1 MNTFKRKSLHAA
13 VLAGLGAVGFAGTAS
28 AVNLAQDGLGSVL
41 LYPYYTVRA
50 DGGGNSTAFYDTLI
64 SVVNTTTS
72 FKAVKVRFLEG
83 KRSAEVLDFNLF
95 LSPRDVWTGAITRT
109 SDGARLVS
117 SDNSCVVPTGLFS
130 TAASNTLNHFKNFI
144 YAGTPADGGGTTLD
158 RAREGHFEM
167 LEMAVFTA
175 AAATAAALHNSA
187 GVPANCAFFQNNDQ
201 TPANLGLVPPSGG
214 LAGGSSLINVQAGS
228 DYSYD
233 ATALTNWSTITQYS
247 RAGSLT
253 PNLSSGDVV
262 TSTVF
267 RPDGSI
273 VTATWANGRD
283 AVSATLMA
291 QTVINEFV
299 LETGTSSGTD
309 WVVTFPTKFAY
320 IAVHPAGP
328 SNLVGPFNANF
339 TNGLSCDIFGFQ
351 FWNREEQTPGI
362 TTTVLPSPEPIIAPS
377 FNQFCY
383 ETNVLTFANSN
394 LLGSTN
400 LYNIDPTASAL
411 NPTNRTGW
419 GQISFTQAATATQ
432 PSLQRLITATA
443 TTISAAGVAT
453 AGGVTH
459 LGLPVLGFA
468 VQDFSNGNVGG
479 VLSNYG
485 GLFKHKYN
493 RVITSP

>member
-50 DGGGNSTAFYDTLI
+50 DGGGNSTAYYDTLI

-95 LSPRDVWTGAITRT
+95 LSPRDVWTGAVTRT

-117 SDNSCVVPTGLFS
+117 SDNSCVVPRGLFS

-187 GVPANCAFFQNNDQ
+187 GVPANCAFFEANDQ
-201 TPANLGLVPPSGG
+201 TPVNLGLVPPTGG

-228 DYSYD
+228 DFSYD

-253 PNLSSGDVV
+253 PNLSSGDVL

-267 RPDGSI
+267 RADGSV
-273 VTATWANGRD
+273 VTSTWTTGRD

-291 QTVINEFV
+291 QNVINEFV

-320 IAVHPAGP
+320 IVVDPAGP
-328 SNLVGPFNANF
+328 TNLPGPFNANF
-339 TNGLSCDIFGFQ
+339 TNGQSCDIFGFQ
-351 FWNREEQTPGI
+351 FWNREEQSPGV
-362 TTTVLPSPEPIIAPS
+362 TTVVLPSPEPIIAPS

-383 ETNVLTFANSN
+383 ETNILTFANSN

-419 GQISFTQAATATQ
+419 GQISFTQAATVAQ
-432 PSLQRLITATA
+432 PRLQRLQTATA
-443 TTISAAGVAT
+443 TINGAAA

-485 GLFKHKYN
+485 GLFMHKYN
-493 RVITSP
+493 RPITNP

>member
-28 AVNLAQDGLGSVL
+28 AVNVAQDGLGSVL

-50 DGGGNSTAFYDTLI
+50 DGGGNSTAYYDTLI

-95 LSPRDVWTGAITRT
+95 LSPRDVWTGAVTRT

-117 SDNSCVVPTGLFS
+117 SDRSCVVPNGLFS
-130 TAASNTLNHFKNFI
+130 TDPANTLNHFKNFV
-144 YAGTPADGGGTTLD
+144 YAAAPADGGGTTLD

-187 GVPANCAFFQNNDQ
+187 GTPANCAFFQNNDQ
-201 TPANLGLVPPSGG
+201 TPANLGLVPPAGG

-228 DYSYD
+228 DFSYD
-233 ATALTNWSTITQYS
+233 AVALTNWATNTQYS

-253 PNLSSGDVV
+253 PNLASGNVL

-267 RPDGSI
+267 RADGSV
-273 VTATWANGRD
+273 VTSTWLNGRD
-283 AVSATLMA
+283 AVSASLM
-291 QTVINEFV
+291 QQNVINEFV
-299 LETGTSSGTD
+299 LETATSSGTD

-320 IAVHPAGP
+320 ITVDPAGP
-328 SNLVGPFNANF
+328 TNLVGPFNANF
-339 TNGLSCDIFGFQ
+339 TNGQSCDIFGFQ
-351 FWNREEQTPGI
+351 FWNREEQTPGV
-362 TTTVLPSPEPIIAPS
+362 TTVVLPSPEPIIAPS
-377 FNQFCY
+377 FNSFCY
-383 ETNVLTFANSN
+383 ETNILTFANSN

-400 LYNIDPTASAL
+400 LYNIDPTASTL

-419 GQISFTQAATATQ
+419 GQISFTQAPTATQ
-432 PSLQRLITATA
+432 TSLQRLISTSVS
-443 TTISAAGVAT
+443 INGAAGVP
-453 AGGVTH
+453 GTH

-485 GLFKHKYN
+485 GLFMHKYVRN
-493 RVITSP
+493 ITTP

>member
-1 MNTFKRKSLHAA
+1 MITFKRKSLHAA

-50 DGGGNSTAFYDTLI
+50 DGGGNSTAYYDTLI

-95 LSPRDVWTGAITRT
+95 LSPRDVWTGAVTRT
-109 SDGARLVS
+109 SDGARLIS
-117 SDNSCVVPTGLFS
+117 SDRSCVVPTGLFS
-130 TAASNTLNHFKNFI
+130 TDPANTLNHFKNFI

-187 GVPANCAFFQNNDQ
+187 GTPANCAFFQANDQ
-201 TPANLGLVPPSGG
+201 TPANLGLIPPTGG
-214 LAGGSSLINVQAGS
+214 LAGGTSLINVAAGS

-233 ATALTNWSTITQYS
+233 ATALTNWSTVTQYS

-253 PNLSSGDVV
+253 PNLSSGDVL

-267 RPDGSI
+267 RADGSV
-273 VTATWANGRD
+273 VTSTWTSGRD

-291 QTVINEFV
+291 QNVINEFV
-299 LETGTSSGTD
+299 LETATNSGTD

-320 IAVHPAGP
+320 IVVDPAGP
-328 SNLVGPFNANF
+328 SNLPGPFNANF
-339 TNGLSCDIFGFQ
+339 TNGQSCDIFGFQ
-351 FWNREEQTPGI
+351 FWNREEQTPGV
-362 TTTVLPSPEPIIAPS
+362 TTVVLPSPEPIIAPS
-377 FNQFCY
+377 FNSFCY
-383 ETNVLTFANSN
+383 ETNILTFANSN
-394 LLGSTN
+394 NLGSTN

-419 GQISFTQAATATQ
+419 GQISFTQAATAAQ
-432 PSLQRLITATA
+432 PRLQRLQTATA
-443 TTISAAGVAT
+443 TINGAAA

-468 VQDFSNGNVGG
+468 VQDFANGNVGG
-479 VLSNYG
+479 LLSNYG
-485 GLFKHKYN
+485 GLFMHKYN
-493 RVITSP
+493 RPITNP

>member
-50 DGGGNSTAFYDTLI
+50 DGGGTSNAFYDTLI
-64 SVVNTTTS
+64 SVVNTTTT
-72 FKAVKVRFLEG
+72 FKAVKVRFMEG

-95 LSPRDVWTGAITRT
+95 LSPRDVWTGAVTRT

-117 SDNSCVVPTGLFS
+117 SDNSCVVPNSLFS
-130 TAASNTLNHFKNFI
+130 TSATNTLNAFKNFV
-144 YAGTPADGGGTTLD
+144 YGVAPLDGGGVTLD

-167 LEMAVFTA
+167 LEMGVFTA

-201 TPANLGLVPPSGG
+201 TPVNLGLLPPQGG
-214 LAGGSSLINVQAGS
+214 LAGGASLINVAAGS

-233 ATALTNWSTITQYS
+233 AVALTNWATNTQYS

-253 PNLSSGDVV
+253 PNLGSGNVFTSS
-262 TSTVF
+262 VF
-267 RPDGSI
+267 RPDGSVVI
-273 VTATWANGRD
+273 ATWANGLD

-291 QTVINEFV
+291 QNVVNEFV
-299 LETGTSSGTD
+299 LETSTNSGTD
-309 WVVTFPTKFAY
+309 WVVTFPTKFGY
-320 IAVHPAGP
+320 VNVGAGQAGI
-328 SNLVGPFNANF
+328 GPFNANF
-339 TNGLSCDIFGFQ
+339 NNGASCDIFGFQ

-362 TTTVLPSPEPIIAPS
+362 TTIVLPSPEPIIPVT
-377 FNQFCY
+377 NNTFCF

-394 LLGSTN
+394 NLGSDN
-400 LYNIDPTASAL
+400 RYNVDPTASAL

-419 GQISFTQAATATQ
+419 GQITFNQVPVGTQT
-432 PSLQRLITATA
+432 SLQRLITATA
-443 TTISAAGVAT
+443 TTVSPTGVAT
-453 AGGVTH
+453 AAGVTH
-459 LGLPVLGFA
+459 LGLPVIGFM
-468 VQDFSNGNVGG
+468 VQDFANGNVGG

-485 GLFKHKYN
+485 GLFSHKYN

>member
-28 AVNLAQDGLGSVL
+28 AVNVAQDGLGSVL

-95 LSPRDVWTGAITRT
+95 LSPRDVWTGAVTRT
-109 SDGARLVS
+109 SDGAKLVS

-130 TAASNTLNHFKNFI
+130 TAASNTLNSFKNFV
-144 YAGTPADGGGTTLD
+144 YAAAPADGGGVTLD
-158 RAREGHFEM
+158 RTREGHFEM
-167 LEMAVFTA
+167 LEMGVFTA
-175 AAATAAALHNSA
+175 TAATAAALHNSA
-187 GVPANCAFFQNNDQ
+187 GVPANCAFFQTNDNSV
-201 TPANLGLVPPSGG
+201 ANLGMLGPAGG
-214 LAGGSSLINVQAGS
+214 LAGSASLINVNAGS
-228 DYSYD
+228 DYSYE
-233 ATALTNWSTITQYS
+233 AVALTNWSVGQQYS
-247 RAGSLT
+247 RAGSTL
-253 PNLSSGDVV
+253 PNLGTGDVL
-262 TSTVF
+262 TSSVF
-267 RPDGSI
+267 RPDGSVVI
-273 VTATWANGRD
+273 STWTSGRD

-291 QTVINEFV
+291 QNVANEYV
-299 LETGTSSGTD
+299 LESATNSGTD

-320 IAVHPAGP
+320 VAVGTGTAGI
-328 SNLVGPFNANF
+328 GPFNANF
-339 TNGLSCDIFGFQ
+339 NNGASCDIFGFQ
-351 FWNREEQTPGI
+351 FWNREEQTPGV
-362 TTTVLPSPEPIIAPS
+362 TTIVLPSPEPIIAPS
-377 FNQFCY
+377 FNTFCY

-394 LLGSTN
+394 ILGSTN
-400 LYNIDPTASAL
+400 GYNVDPTASAL

-419 GQISFTQAATATQ
+419 GSISFTQAPVGTQ
-432 PSLQRLITATA
+432 TSLQRLITTTA
-443 TTISAAGVAT
+443 TTVSPAGVAT

-459 LGLPVLGFA
+459 LGLPVIGFM
-468 VQDFSNGNVGG
+468 VQDFANGNVGG

-485 GLFKHKYN
+485 GLFMHRYT

>member
-28 AVNLAQDGLGSVL
+28 AVNVAQDGLGSVL

-50 DGGGNSTAFYDTLI
+50 DGGGNSTAYYDTLI

-72 FKAVKVRFLEG
+72 YKAVKVRFLEG

-95 LSPRDVWTGAITRT
+95 LSPRDVWTGAVTRT

-117 SDNSCVVPTGLFS
+117 SDRSCVVPNGLFS
-130 TAASNTLNHFKNFI
+130 TDAANTLNHFKNFV
-144 YAGTPADGGGTTLD
+144 YAAAPADGGGTTLD

-175 AAATAAALHNSA
+175 AAATSSALHNSA
-187 GVPANCAFFQNNDQ
+187 GTPANCAFFQNNDQ
-201 TPANLGLVPPSGG
+201 TPANLGLVPPAGG
-214 LAGGSSLINVQAGS
+214 LAGGSSLINVQAGT
-228 DYSYD
+228 DFSYD
-233 ATALTNWSTITQYS
+233 AVALTNWATNTQYS

-253 PNLSSGDVV
+253 PSLQSGNVL

-267 RPDGSI
+267 RADGSV
-273 VTATWANGRD
+273 VTSTWLNGRD
-283 AVSATLMA
+283 AVSAALM
-291 QTVINEFV
+291 QQNVINEFV

-320 IAVHPAGP
+320 ITVDPAGP
-328 SNLVGPFNANF
+328 TNLVGPFNANF
-339 TNGLSCDIFGFQ
+339 TNGQSCDIFGFQ
-351 FWNREEQTPGI
+351 FWNREEQTPGV
-362 TTTVLPSPEPIIAPS
+362 TTVVLPSPEPIIAPS
-377 FNQFCY
+377 FNSFCY
-383 ETNVLTFANSN
+383 ETNILTFANSN

-432 PSLQRLITATA
+432 TSLQRLISTSVS
-443 TTISAAGVAT
+443 INGAAGVP
-453 AGGVTH
+453 GTH

-485 GLFKHKYN
+485 GLFMHKYVRN
-493 RVITSP
+493 ITTP